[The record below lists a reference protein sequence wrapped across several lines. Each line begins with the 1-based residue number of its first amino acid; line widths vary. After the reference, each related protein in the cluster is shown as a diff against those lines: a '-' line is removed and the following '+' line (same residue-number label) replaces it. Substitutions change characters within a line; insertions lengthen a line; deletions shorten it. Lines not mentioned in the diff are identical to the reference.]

1 MVSRL
6 KSSVSVENPNRVLT
20 LANLI
25 SLSRGLSTIP
35 IIYSLSKPEWNW
47 IAAILIILAA
57 LSDSL
62 DGYFARRA
70 GEVTNI
76 GKWIDPLADFVLT
89 VSVMLYLSIDNRFPF
104 WYF

>member
-70 GEVTNI
+70 GEVTHI
-76 GKWIDPLADFVLT
+76 GKWIDPLADFI
-89 VSVMLYLSIDNRFPF
+89 LSHKLMAI
-104 WYF
+104 